1 MDEVFELRRI
11 ARAEQGYVLRA
22 GTCGTCA
29 KLEFDLK
36 YETGSRPYNQ
46 YESIPSRSNFRCG
59 IGGFAVVTQATCKQH
74 EPKPTT
80 TRNGK

>member
-36 YETGSRPYNQ
+36 YEPGTRPYNQ

-80 TRNGK
+80 TRSGK